1 MRIYLNEVKRILSIK
16 TNKIIILLSLL
27 LAVLFSIA
35 PINFTKITYKEG
47 DQVRNI
53 KGKQAIEYIKKAKEP
68 YSGNMTEDLI
78 YNSTKRYREVLKRY
92 NVTDRSELKP
102 EINTKEL
109 MPMEHIIKKVNEVFT
124 DAQSNNFSP
133 VLSMDINDNK
143 NFYNK
148 VFDYLNMVIKSEYPN
163 KAQNQIMKKSEK
175 ALDKIKT
182 PYEYYGYYNTS
193 ANDYREFYNTIIIL
207 LMVVVAAPIFSSDS
221 ENDLDYIFKTTKY
234 GRRKFAIYKI
244 LAILTISVSTLL
256 LGNFIQGSI
265 LDYAFGTEYKKTSV
279 QMMFSALSLHN
290 WNFGQFN
297 KYMLICN
304 SIILIST
311 ILATLIISVLSKRKS
326 ESITKSIILSVF
338 PTIIS
343 PIAMISAINYVF
355 PSSGI
360 GLINSLQNQ
369 LADFN
374 FVNVFGNWMSSSNLI
389 MISAVIYIIVL
400 PSLIVIMYSKQG
412 GKYGFNSPRRR
423 KIRK

>member
-1 MRIYLNEVKRILSIK
+1 MKIYLNEIKRILSIRS
-16 TNKIIILLSLL
+16 NQIIILLSLF
-27 LAVLFSIA
+27 LAILFSIV
-35 PINFTKITYKEG
+35 PINFTRISYKEG
-47 DQVRNI
+47 NEVKNL

-78 YNSTKRYREVLKRY
+78 YNSTKKYREVLKQN

-109 MPMEHIIKKVNEVFT
+109 MPMEHISKKVNEVFT
-124 DAQSNNFSP
+124 DIQSNNLSP
-133 VLSMDINDNK
+133 VLSMDINDSK

-182 PYEYYGYYNTS
+182 PYEYYGYYNTN
-193 ANDYREFYNTIIIL
+193 ANDYRGFYNTIIIL

-244 LAILTISVSTLL
+244 LAILTISVLTLL

-311 ILATLIISVLSKRKS
+311 ILATLIISVLSKRKA
-326 ESITKSIILSVF
+326 ESITKSIILSIF

-369 LADFN
+369 IADFN

>member
-1 MRIYLNEVKRILSIK
+1 MKIYLNEIKRILSIRS
-16 TNKIIILLSLL
+16 NQIIILLSLF
-27 LAVLFSIA
+27 LAILFSIV
-35 PINFTKITYKEG
+35 PINFTRISYKEG
-47 DQVRNI
+47 NEVKNL

-78 YNSTKRYREVLKRY
+78 YNSTKKYREVLKQN

-109 MPMEHIIKKVNEVFT
+109 MPMEHISKKVNEVFT
-124 DAQSNNFSP
+124 DIQSNNLSP

-182 PYEYYGYYNTS
+182 PYEYYGYYNTN
-193 ANDYREFYNTIIIL
+193 ANDYRGFYNTIIIL

-244 LAILTISVSTLL
+244 LAILTISVLTLL

-311 ILATLIISVLSKRKS
+311 ILATLIISVLSKRKA
-326 ESITKSIILSVF
+326 ESITKSIILSIF

-369 LADFN
+369 IADFN

>member
-1 MRIYLNEVKRILSIK
+1 MKIYLNEIKRILSIRS
-16 TNKIIILLSLL
+16 NQIIILLSLF
-27 LAVLFSIA
+27 LAILFSIV
-35 PINFTKITYKEG
+35 PINFTRISYKEG
-47 DQVRNI
+47 DEVKNL

-78 YNSTKRYREVLKRY
+78 YNSTKKYREVLKQN

-109 MPMEHIIKKVNEVFT
+109 MPMEHISKKVNEVFT
-124 DAQSNNFSP
+124 DIQSNNLSP

-182 PYEYYGYYNTS
+182 PYEYYGYYNTN

-244 LAILTISVSTLL
+244 LAILTISVLTLL

-311 ILATLIISVLSKRKS
+311 ILATLIISVLSKRKA
-326 ESITKSIILSVF
+326 ESITKSIILSIF

-369 LADFN
+369 IADFN

-412 GKYGFNSPRRR
+412 GKYGFNSPRR

>member
-1 MRIYLNEVKRILSIK
+1 MKIYLNEIKRILSIRS
-16 TNKIIILLSLL
+16 NQIIILFSLL
-27 LAVLFSIA
+27 LAILLSIA
-35 PINFTKITYKEG
+35 PINFTKITYGEG
-47 DQVRNI
+47 DQVKNL
-53 KGKQAIEYIKKAKEP
+53 KGKEAIEYIKKAKEP
-68 YSGNMTEDLI
+68 YSGKITEDLI
-78 YNSTKRYREVLKRY
+78 YNGTKKYREILRKY

-109 MPMEHIIKKVNEVFT
+109 MPIEHISKKVNEVFT
-124 DAQSNNFSP
+124 DSQSNNLPP

-143 NFYNK
+143 YFYNK
-148 VFDYLNMVIKSEYPN
+148 VFDYLNKVIENEYPN
-163 KAQNQIMKKSEK
+163 KAQNQIIEKSEK
-175 ALDKIKT
+175 ALGKIKT
-182 PYEYYGYYNTS
+182 PYEYYGYYSTD
-193 ANDYREFYNTIIIL
+193 ANDYRGFYNTIIII

-244 LAILTISVSTLL
+244 LAILTISVLTLL

-311 ILATLIISVLSKRKS
+311 ILATLIISVLSKRKA
-326 ESITKSIILSVF
+326 ESITKSIILSMF

-360 GLINSLQNQ
+360 GLLNSLQNQ
-369 LADFN
+369 IADFN
-374 FVNVFGNWMSSSNLI
+374 FVNIFGNWMSSSSLI
-389 MISAVIYIIVL
+389 MISAVIYIIIL
-400 PSLIVIMYSKQG
+400 PSLVVMMYSKIG
-412 GKYGFNSPRRR
+412 GNYGLNNPRKR
-423 KIRK
+423 KVRK

>member
-1 MRIYLNEVKRILSIK
+1 MKIYLNEIKRILSIRS
-16 TNKIIILLSLL
+16 NQIIILLSLF
-27 LAVLFSIA
+27 LAILFSIV
-35 PINFTKITYKEG
+35 PINFTRISYKEG
-47 DQVRNI
+47 DEVKNL

-78 YNSTKRYREVLKRY
+78 YNSTKKYREVLKQN

-109 MPMEHIIKKVNEVFT
+109 MPMEHISKKVNEVFT
-124 DAQSNNFSP
+124 DIQSNNLSP

-182 PYEYYGYYNTS
+182 PYEYYGYYNTN

-244 LAILTISVSTLL
+244 LAILTISVLTLL

-311 ILATLIISVLSKRKS
+311 ILATLIISVLSKRKA
-326 ESITKSIILSVF
+326 ESITKSIILSIF

-369 LADFN
+369 IADFN

-412 GKYGFNSPRRR
+412 GKYGFNSLRR

>member
-78 YNSTKRYREVLKRY
+78 YNSTKKYREVLKRY

-109 MPMEHIIKKVNEVFT
+109 MPMEHISKKVNEVFT

-163 KAQNQIMKKSEK
+163 KAQNQIMEKSEK
-175 ALDKIKT
+175 ALNKIKT
-182 PYEYYGYYNTS
+182 PYEYYGYYNTN
-193 ANDYREFYNTIIIL
+193 ANDYRGFYNTIIIL

-244 LAILTISVSTLL
+244 LAILTISVLTLL

-311 ILATLIISVLSKRKS
+311 ILATLIISVLSKRKA

-338 PTIIS
+338 PAIIS
-343 PIAMISAINYVF
+343 PVAMISAINYVF

-369 LADFN
+369 IADFN

-389 MISAVIYIIVL
+389 MISAVIYVIVL

>member
-1 MRIYLNEVKRILSIK
+1 MKIYLNEIKRILSIRS
-16 TNKIIILLSLL
+16 NQIIILLSLF
-27 LAVLFSIA
+27 LAILFSIV
-35 PINFTKITYKEG
+35 PINFTRISYKEG
-47 DQVRNI
+47 DEVKNL

-78 YNSTKRYREVLKRY
+78 YNSTKKYREVLKQN

-109 MPMEHIIKKVNEVFT
+109 MPMEHISKKVNEVFT
-124 DAQSNNFSP
+124 DIQSNNLSP

-182 PYEYYGYYNTS
+182 PYEYYGYYNTN

-244 LAILTISVSTLL
+244 LAILTISVLTLL

-311 ILATLIISVLSKRKS
+311 ILATLIISVLSKRKA
-326 ESITKSIILSVF
+326 ESITKSIILSIF

-369 LADFN
+369 IADFN